1 MPKPENVFRA
11 SCNKGY
17 RLLGA
22 KVQSIESAA
31 VGLGIPD
38 SYLAH
43 SYTAPGQVSLPLI
56 AWIEYKVDPKAE
68 WPCDRKI
75 TFRPGQHAWLK
86 DNWNKGGPSF
96 VCVKYVNGVLL
107 THIEDVDVNTKR
119 PSKSSGLFMKR
130 FDAGLALKWMHPF
143 VRGE

>member
-1 MPKPENVFRA
+1 MPKPENTFRA
-11 SCNKGY
+11 SCNKKY

-43 SYTAPGQVSLPLI
+43 SYQTGLPLL
-56 AWIEYKVDPKAE
+56 AWIEYKVDPKAD
-68 WPCDRKI
+68 WPCDHKI

-86 DNWNKGGPSF
+86 DNWKKGGPSF
-96 VCVKYVNGVLL
+96 VCVKYTNGVLL

-119 PSKSSGLFMKR
+119 PEKGSGLFMKR
-130 FDAGLALKWMHPF
+130 FDAGLALKWMHTF
-143 VRGE
+143 VKGV